1 MFYSQQGFF
10 PNLFQQAPIPYF
22 VLDTEGKIIDL
33 NEYAEKLTGYKKEE
47 LQGKNLFQLPI
58 FNQQDIFKTKN
69 ILSKSKKG
77 FSTGPEEYTIY
88 YQDKSEIGV
97 NISTVP
103 LKIKEKV
110 LVLVIISDISVHIDY
125 RQKIE
130 HLNQVLRAIRNVN
143 QLIVKEDNPQN
154 LIQKTGQILTQFR
167 DYSDVWIVLLD
178 KEQNY
183 LTSAQAGFKNEDF
196 SLMIEQY
203 KKGNKPNCLKNIL
216 AQKELILIS
225 ASPKICQDCPL
236 FHYHKEKMIGGITLQ
251 YKNNVYGIL
260 SVSNPGPYLKN
271 IEERE
276 LFQKVAQDLSLA
288 LYKIEMDGKRKQL
301 EKALQEKS
309 NKLALL
315 LDITNTMTITH
326 KIEDLFQKIVD
337 NAVKLGG
344 IDSAIIYTVEN
355 NSLHLK
361 AAYPPLSENFLKKH
375 RKTDLSENIHIYQAI
390 STKQPIILTDIES
403 AQLTMVEEE
412 ISKILHL
419 KSLLYL
425 PLFHKEKTIGI
436 LLMGSGDRLYPFSE
450 EELAIYR
457 ILAGQISIAIEETR
471 IVEENQNYLKALKK
485 SIKEREKATKELQ
498 DRETL
503 FSNIMSSMQD
513 IVFTLD
519 RRQRHTGLYG
529 KWLQKWGLI
538 PERFLGKT
546 VREVLGGENAR
557 VHEEANTKALRGEFV
572 LYEWSNQDEYGEHYF
587 QTSLSP
593 ILDKNNKVKGLV
605 GIGRDITELK
615 RIHKRL
621 DKTLEGVIELMVK
634 VVERKDPYTA
644 GHQKRVSQLAVGIA
658 EELKLSPNIIDG
670 IKFASLIH
678 DIGKI
683 ALPSEIL
690 NKPSSLSEVEFKL
703 VMSHPQIG
711 YEIVKNIDFPYPL
724 AEIILQHHERL
735 DGSGYPNHLKDEEI
749 IIEAKILGI
758 ADVVEAISSHRPYRP
773 ALGIDAALQEITKK
787 RGILYE
793 PKIVDACVKLL
804 KKGFKFES

>member
-1 MFYSQQGFF
+1 M
-10 PNLFQQAPIPYF
+10 
-22 VLDTEGKIIDL
+22 
-33 NEYAEKLTGYKKEE
+33 
-47 LQGKNLFQLPI
+47 
-58 FNQQDIFKTKN
+58 
-69 ILSKSKKG
+69 
-77 FSTGPEEYTIY
+77 
-88 YQDKSEIGV
+88 
-97 NISTVP
+97 
-103 LKIKEKV
+103 
-110 LVLVIISDISVHIDY
+110 VIISDISVHIHY
-125 RQKIE
+125 RHKIE

-143 QLIVKEDNPQN
+143 QLIIKEDNPQN
-154 LIQKTGQILTQFR
+154 LIQKAGQILTQAR
-167 DYSDVWIVLLD
+167 AYSDVWTVLLD

-183 LTSAQAGFKNEDF
+183 LASAQAGFKQEDF

-236 FHYHKEKMIGGITLQ
+236 FHYHKEKLISGITLQ

-260 SVSNPGPYLKN
+260 LVSNPGPYLN
-271 IEERE
+271 SIEERE
-276 LFQKVAQDLSLA
+276 LFQEVAQDLSLA
-288 LYKIEMDGKRKQL
+288 LYKIEMEEKRKQL
-301 EKALQEKS
+301 EKALQQKS
-309 NKLALL
+309 NRLALL
-315 LDITNTMTITH
+315 LDISNTMTITH

-337 NAVKLGG
+337 NTVKLDG
-344 IDSAIIYTVEN
+344 IDSAAIYTVEN
-355 NSLHLK
+355 NSLHFK
-361 AAYPPLSENFLKKH
+361 AVYPPLSKNFLEEY
-375 RKTDLSENIHIYQAI
+375 RKADLSENIHIYQAI

-412 ISKILHL
+412 ISKLLHL

-425 PLFHKEKTIGI
+425 PLFHKGKSIGV
-436 LLMGSGDRLYPFSE
+436 LLIGSGDRLYHFSE

-457 ILAGQISIAIEETR
+457 TLAGQISIAIEETR
-471 IVEENQNYLKALKK
+471 IVEENQNYLKVLKK

-529 KWLQKWGLI
+529 KWLQNWGLI

-546 VREVLGGENAR
+546 FREVLGEENAK
-557 VHEEANTKALRGEFV
+557 VHEEANAKALRGEFV
-572 LYEWSNQDEYGEHYF
+572 LYEWSSQDEDGEHYF

-615 RIHKRL
+615 CIQKRL

-644 GHQKRVSQLAVGIA
+644 GHQKRVGQLAARIA
-658 EELKLSPNIIDG
+658 EELKLPSNIIDG

-690 NKPSSLSEVEFKL
+690 NKPSPLSEVEFKL
-703 VMSHPQIG
+703 IMSHPQVG

-773 ALGIDAALQEITKK
+773 ALGIDAALQEITQKK
-787 RGILYE
+787 GILYE